1 MRKIVLLLLALLLVM
16 PMLIARGTEETVP
29 SKTSETLKKGVE
41 QVYYEAFPPGGQG
54 QSSFITTT
62 AHRLDSYVNEPGVAI
77 TWQGGLKNLLVESS
91 EMLEGGKVWILHLNK
106 QAKWHDGRDVV
117 PEDFIWSYSAWAN
130 PRISTRWNGKAES
143 IVGYADIQ
151 AGKTDTLRGVTKVD
165 EDTVRVELSLAMPL
179 WMKLEQTY
187 LVIFPSHIFKDVA
200 PADVLGHSYWKNR
213 IGTGPFKWAEY
224 KPDQYIHLVRNEA
237 YYDGPAI
244 LTDIYLAIYQ
254 DAASMLNAYTVGDVD
269 TVYYEGN
276 TITPQER
283 SYYENLPGKTV
294 VTMDKGS
301 GSAIILNIKDPD
313 WAKKEIR
320 QAMMYALDIK
330 AILDN
335 LYPGA
340 FISNTIFPQKWA
352 WGSNLKQYEYNPQKA
367 KALLA
372 SAGFSGKT
380 HKLFYTQTDALTQNL
395 LVACQQY
402 WAAVGVNVELMKI
415 DAGAT
420 QEAHMK
426 SPDMFLNGTG
436 VGLDPTLAETG
447 LKTGE
452 LLAYGYSNPRVD
464 ELFRIGKSLVDQK
477 DREPIY
483 QEISA
488 IISEEVPRVW
498 LWFDIRDLGFSDKVV
513 GPAQHWAEQGTILF
527 NMGVY
532 NEVTKWY
539 VQ

>member
-1 MRKIVLLLLALLLVM
+1 MKKVVPLLLALM
-16 PMLIARGTEETVP
+16 MIGPMLFASGTKDVAP
-29 SKTSETLKKGVE
+29 KTSAAPTKGVD

-62 AHRLDSYVNEPGVAI
+62 AHRLDTYVNEPGVAI
-77 TWQGGLKNLLVESS
+77 TWQGGLKNLLVEEY
-91 EMLEGGKVWILHLNK
+91 EMLEDGKVWILHLNK
-106 QAKWHDGRDVV
+106 NATWHDGKAVI

-130 PRISTRWNGKAES
+130 PRISTRWNGKAQS
-143 IVGYADIQ
+143 IVGYADVQ
-151 AGKTDTLRGVTKVD
+151 AGKTDTLSGVKKVD
-165 EDTVRVELSLAMPL
+165 EHTVRVELSSPMPL

-187 LVIFPSHIFKDVA
+187 LVVFPYHIFKDVA
-200 PADVLGHSYWKNR
+200 IADVVGHSYWKNR

-224 KPDQYIHLVRNEA
+224 KPDQYIHLVRNDN

-244 LTDIYLAIYQ
+244 LTDIWLAIYQ
-254 DAASMLNAYTVGDVD
+254 DAASMLNAYAAGSID

-283 SYYENLPGKTV
+283 DYYGSLPGKTV

-301 GSAIILNIKDPD
+301 GSAIILNFKDKD
-313 WAKKEIR
+313 WAKKEVR
-320 QAMMYALDIK
+320 QALMYALDINS
-330 AILDN
+330 ILDN

-340 FISNTIFPQKWA
+340 LVSRTIFPQKWA
-352 WGSNLKQYEYNPQKA
+352 WGDGLNEYAYNPQKA
-367 KALLA
+367 KQLLT

-380 HKLFYTQTDALTQNL
+380 HRLYYTQTDALTQNL

-402 WAAVGVNVELMKI
+402 WAAVGVNVELVKV

-420 QEAHMK
+420 QEIHAK
-426 SPDMFLNGTG
+426 DPDMFLNGTG

-452 LLAYGYSNPRVD
+452 LLAYGYSNARVD
-464 ELFRIGKSLVDQK
+464 ELFDYGRTLVDQK
-477 DREPIY
+477 DREPVY

-488 IISEEVPRVW
+488 IINEEVPRVW
-498 LWFDIRDLGFSDKVV
+498 LWYDIRDLGFSDRVV
-513 GPAQHWAEQGTILF
+513 GPAEHWAEQGTIQF

-539 VQ
+539 IK

>member
-1 MRKIVLLLLALLLVM
+1 MRKIVLVLLALLLVM
-16 PMLIARGTEETVP
+16 PMLVARGSEETVP
-29 SKTSETLKKGVE
+29 AKTSATPKKGVE

-62 AHRLDSYVNEPGVAI
+62 AHRLDIYVNEPGVAI
-77 TWQGGLKNLLVESS
+77 TWQGGLKNLLVESY
-91 EMLEGGKVWILHLNK
+91 EMLDDGKVWILHLNK
-106 QAKWHDGRDVV
+106 QAKWHDGHDVV

-143 IVGYADIQ
+143 IVGYADVL
-151 AGKTDTLRGVTKVD
+151 AGKTDTLKGVTKVD
-165 EDTVRVELSLAMPL
+165 EHTVRVELSVAMPL

-187 LVIFPSHIFKDVA
+187 LVIFPYHIFKDVA
-200 PADVLGHSYWKNR
+200 PADVLGHSFWKNR

-224 KPDQYIHLVRNEA
+224 KPDQYIHLVRNDE

-254 DAASMLNAYTVGDVD
+254 DAASMLNAYAVGDID

-283 SYYENLPGKTV
+283 DYYENLPGKTV

-301 GSAIILNIKDPD
+301 GSAIILNVKDPD
-313 WAKKEIR
+313 WSKKEIR

-330 AILDN
+330 SILDN

-340 FISNTIFPQKWA
+340 FVSNTIFPQKWA
-352 WGSNLKQYEYNPQKA
+352 WGDKMKTYEYNPQLA
-367 KALLA
+367 KELLA
-372 SAGFSGKT
+372 KNGFSGRT

-402 WAAVGVNVELMKI
+402 WAAVGVKIELVKI

-420 QEAHMK
+420 QEAHMNN
-426 SPDMFLNGTG
+426 PDMFLNGTG

-464 ELFRIGKSLVDQK
+464 ELFRLGKTLVDQK

-483 QEISA
+483 QEITA
-488 IISEEVPRVW
+488 IISEEVPRLW
-498 LWFDIRDLGFSDKVV
+498 LWFDIRDLGFSDRVV

-532 NEVTKWY
+532 NEINKWY
-539 VQ
+539 IQ